1 MILGS
6 DTSLYEMLSIQ
17 FESAANYIRNTAGM
31 YFSYYRVARVV
42 FCVDCVFK

>member
-1 MILGS
+1 MGS

-17 FESAANYIRNTAGM
+17 FKSAANYIRNPAGV

-42 FCVDCVFK
+42 FCVDCYFK